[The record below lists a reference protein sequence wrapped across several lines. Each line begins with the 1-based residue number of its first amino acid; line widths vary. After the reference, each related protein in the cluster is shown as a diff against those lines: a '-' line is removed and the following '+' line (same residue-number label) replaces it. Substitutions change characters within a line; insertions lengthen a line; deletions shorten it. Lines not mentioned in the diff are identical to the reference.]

1 MHQFFYT
8 AICFGAKANSLYGD
22 EKSPVRI
29 HHCHFATSRSEMRNS
44 MKQSYILLEDKLN
57 KEYKE
62 VFERIDIYGNT
73 HFIDSDV
80 QSGKMMELLDSMLE
94 AQNDGQSV
102 SVIVGNDIDKFC
114 KEFYSDYTVENRI
127 REVPERLFKLAAF
140 LLIVEL
146 IDFIIGLT
154 DGEGILRNTDLS
166 PYFIGIAGGIIV
178 DTIVFLLIRPL
189 IDRFKKIKPFFWNLC
204 MALMVIIMVMFLIF
218 IPTDDKFTMNIKSI
232 VPIVVTTAYILIYLI
247 FRIII
252 NYRKYGTFKIR
263 TKKKEKAEISFRD
276 AINEGMNLENE
287 LPREWLKG
295 YKKKYDKAVKKGKTP
310 VNEAQYL
317 ENISKKCDVI
327 RVTKQNTCIFV
338 GMTVILISGMWI
350 AGQFESVS
358 DGLIY
363 SGLMCV
369 IEGGLLRFF
378 NKSAKET
385 DRIYKNMIIEMQ
397 EKNITLEEYVESLK

>member
-1 MHQFFYT
+1 M
-8 AICFGAKANSLYGD
+8 AD
-22 EKSPVRI
+22 EKSPMRI
-29 HHCHFATSRSEMRNS
+29 SHRHFATSRSEMENS

-62 VFERIDIYGNT
+62 VFERIDMYGNT

-127 REVPERLFKLAAF
+127 REVPERLFKLATF
-140 LLIVEL
+140 LLIIEL

-166 PYFIGIAGGIIV
+166 PYFIGLAGGIIV

-232 VPIVVTTAYILIYLI
+232 VPIAVTAAYILIYLI

-287 LPREWLKG
+287 LPRGWLKD
-295 YKKKYDKAVKKGKTP
+295 YKKKNDKAVKKGKTP
-310 VNEAQYL
+310 VNEAAYL
-317 ENISKKCDVI
+317 ENISKKYDI
-327 RVTKQNTCIFV
+327 KRVTKQNMCIFV
-338 GMTVILISGMWI
+338 GMTIILISGMWI

-385 DRIYKNMIIEMQ
+385 DRIYKNMIMEMQ
-397 EKNITLEEYVESLK
+397 EKNITLEEYVENLK

>member
-1 MHQFFYT
+1 M
-8 AICFGAKANSLYGD
+8 AD
-22 EKSPVRI
+22 EKSPMRI
-29 HHCHFATSRSEMRNS
+29 SHRHFATSRSEMENS

-80 QSGKMMELLDSMLE
+80 QGGKMMELLDSMLE

-127 REVPERLFKLAAF
+127 REVPERLFKLATF
-140 LLIVEL
+140 LLIIEL

-166 PYFIGIAGGIIV
+166 PYFIGLAGGIIV

-232 VPIVVTTAYILIYLI
+232 VPIAVTAAYILIYLI
-247 FRIII
+247 FRITI

-263 TKKKEKAEISFRD
+263 TKKKEKEEISFRD
-276 AINEGMNLENE
+276 AIYEGMNLENE
-287 LPREWLKG
+287 LPRGWLKD

-310 VNEAQYL
+310 VNEAAYL
-317 ENISKKCDVI
+317 ENISKKYDI
-327 RVTKQNTCIFV
+327 KRVTKQNTCIFV
-338 GMTVILISGMWI
+338 GMTIILISGMWI

-397 EKNITLEEYVESLK
+397 EKNITLEEYVENLK

>member
-1 MHQFFYT
+1 
-8 AICFGAKANSLYGD
+8 
-22 EKSPVRI
+22 
-29 HHCHFATSRSEMRNS
+29 

-73 HFIDSDV
+73 HFIDGDV

-94 AQNDGQSV
+94 AQNEGQSV

-127 REVPERLFKLAAF
+127 REVPERLFKLAVF

-146 IDFIIGLT
+146 IDFNIGLT

-166 PYFIGIAGGIIV
+166 PYFIGIAGCIIV

-204 MALMVIIMVMFLIF
+204 MALMVIIMVVFLIF

-232 VPIVVTTAYILIYLI
+232 VPIAVTATYILIYLI
-247 FRIII
+247 FRITI
-252 NYRKYGTFKIR
+252 NYRKCGTFKIR

-276 AINEGMNLENE
+276 ALNEGLNLENE
-287 LPREWLKG
+287 LPKEWLKG

-310 VNEAQYL
+310 VNEAAYL
-317 ENISKKCDVI
+317 EHISKKYDI
-327 RVTKQNTCIFV
+327 KRVTKQNMCIFV
-338 GMTVILISGMWI
+338 GMTIILISGMWI
-350 AGQFESVS
+350 TGQFESVS

-369 IEGGLLRFF
+369 IEGGLLRFY

-397 EKNITLEEYVESLK
+397 EKNITLEEYVENLK

>member
-1 MHQFFYT
+1 M
-8 AICFGAKANSLYGD
+8 AD
-22 EKSPVRI
+22 EKSPMRI
-29 HHCHFATSRSEMRNS
+29 SHRHFATSRSEMENS

-127 REVPERLFKLAAF
+127 REVPERLFKLATF
-140 LLIVEL
+140 LLIIEL

-166 PYFIGIAGGIIV
+166 PYFIGLAGGIIV

-232 VPIVVTTAYILIYLI
+232 VPIAVTAAYILIYLI

-287 LPREWLKG
+287 LPRGWLKD
-295 YKKKYDKAVKKGKTP
+295 YKKKNDKAVKKGKTP
-310 VNEAQYL
+310 VNEAAYL
-317 ENISKKCDVI
+317 ENISKKYDI
-327 RVTKQNTCIFV
+327 KRVTKQNMCIFV
-338 GMTVILISGMWI
+338 GMTIILISGMWI

-385 DRIYKNMIIEMQ
+385 DRIYKNMIMEMQ
-397 EKNITLEEYVESLK
+397 EKNITLEEYVENLK

>member
-1 MHQFFYT
+1 M
-8 AICFGAKANSLYGD
+8 AD
-22 EKSPVRI
+22 EKSPMRI
-29 HHCHFATSRSEMRNS
+29 SHRHFATSRSEMENS

-80 QSGKMMELLDSMLE
+80 QGGKMMELLDSMLE

-127 REVPERLFKLAAF
+127 REVPERLFKLATF
-140 LLIVEL
+140 LLIIEL

-166 PYFIGIAGGIIV
+166 PYFIGLAGGIIV

-232 VPIVVTTAYILIYLI
+232 VPIAVTAAYILIYLI
-247 FRIII
+247 FRITI

-263 TKKKEKAEISFRD
+263 TTKKEKEEISFRD
-276 AINEGMNLENE
+276 AIYEGMNLENE
-287 LPREWLKG
+287 LPRGWLKD

-310 VNEAQYL
+310 VNEAAYL
-317 ENISKKCDVI
+317 ENISKKYDI
-327 RVTKQNTCIFV
+327 KRVTKQNTCIFV
-338 GMTVILISGMWI
+338 GMTIILISGMWI

-397 EKNITLEEYVESLK
+397 EKNITLEEYVENLK

>member
-1 MHQFFYT
+1 M
-8 AICFGAKANSLYGD
+8 AD
-22 EKSPVRI
+22 EKSPMRI
-29 HHCHFATSRSEMRNS
+29 SHRHFATSRSEMRNS

-62 VFERIDIYGNT
+62 VFERIDMYGNT

-127 REVPERLFKLAAF
+127 REVPERLFKLATF
-140 LLIVEL
+140 LLIIEL

-166 PYFIGIAGGIIV
+166 PYFIGLAGGIIV

-232 VPIVVTTAYILIYLI
+232 VPIAVTAAYILIYLI
-247 FRIII
+247 FRITI

-263 TKKKEKAEISFRD
+263 TKKKEKEEISFRD
-276 AINEGMNLENE
+276 AIYEGMNLENE
-287 LPREWLKG
+287 LPRGWLKD
-295 YKKKYDKAVKKGKTP
+295 YKKKNDKAVKKGKTP
-310 VNEAQYL
+310 VNEAAYL
-317 ENISKKCDVI
+317 ENISKKCDVK
-327 RVTKQNTCIFV
+327 RVTKQNMCIFV
-338 GMTVILISGMWI
+338 GMTIILISGMWI

-385 DRIYKNMIIEMQ
+385 DRIYKNMIMEMQ
-397 EKNITLEEYVESLK
+397 EKNITLEEYVENLK

>member
-1 MHQFFYT
+1 M
-8 AICFGAKANSLYGD
+8 AD
-22 EKSPVRI
+22 EKSPMRI
-29 HHCHFATSRSEMRNS
+29 SHRHFATSRSEMENS

-73 HFIDSDV
+73 HFIDGDV

-127 REVPERLFKLAAF
+127 REVPERLFKLATF
-140 LLIVEL
+140 LLIIEL

-166 PYFIGIAGGIIV
+166 PYFIGITGGIIV

-232 VPIVVTTAYILIYLI
+232 VPIAVTAAYILIYLI

-263 TKKKEKAEISFRD
+263 TKKKEKEEISFRD
-276 AINEGMNLENE
+276 AIYEGMNLENE
-287 LPREWLKG
+287 LPRGWLKD

-310 VNEAQYL
+310 VNEAAYL
-317 ENISKKCDVI
+317 ENISKKYDI
-327 RVTKQNTCIFV
+327 KRVTKQNMCIFV
-338 GMTVILISGMWI
+338 GMTIILISGMWI

-385 DRIYKNMIIEMQ
+385 DRIYKNMIMEMQ
-397 EKNITLEEYVESLK
+397 EKNITLEEYVENLK

>member
-1 MHQFFYT
+1 
-8 AICFGAKANSLYGD
+8 
-22 EKSPVRI
+22 
-29 HHCHFATSRSEMRNS
+29 

-62 VFERIDIYGNT
+62 VFERIDIYGST
-73 HFIDSDV
+73 HFINSDV

-127 REVPERLFKLAAF
+127 REVPKRLFKLAAF

-146 IDFIIGLT
+146 IDFIIGLIN
-154 DGEGILRNTDLS
+154 GEGILRNTDLS

-189 IDRFKKIKPFFWNLC
+189 ADRFKKIKPFFWNLC
-204 MALMVIIMVMFLIF
+204 MALMVIIMVVFIIF
-218 IPTDDKFTMNIKSI
+218 VQTDDKFAMNIKSI
-232 VPIVVTTAYILIYLI
+232 VPIAITAAYILIYLMC
-247 FRIII
+247 RITI

-263 TKKKEKAEISFRD
+263 TKKKEKEEISFRD
-276 AINEGMNLENE
+276 ALNDGLNLEKE
-287 LPREWLKG
+287 LPKEWLKG

-317 ENISKKCDVI
+317 ENISKKYDVK
-327 RVTKQNTCIFV
+327 RVTKQNIIIFG
-338 GMTVILISGMWI
+338 GMTAILILGMWI

-363 SGLMCV
+363 SGILSV
-369 IEGGLLRFF
+369 IEGGLLGFF

-385 DRIYKNMIIEMQ
+385 DRIYKNMIMEIQ
-397 EKNITLEEYVESLK
+397 EKNITLEEYVENLR

>member
-1 MHQFFYT
+1 M
-8 AICFGAKANSLYGD
+8 AD
-22 EKSPVRI
+22 EKSPMRI
-29 HHCHFATSRSEMRNS
+29 SHRHFATSRSEMRNS

-94 AQNDGQSV
+94 AQNDGHSV

-127 REVPERLFKLAAF
+127 REVPERLFKLATF
-140 LLIVEL
+140 LLIIEL

-166 PYFIGIAGGIIV
+166 PYFIGLAGGIIV

-204 MALMVIIMVMFLIF
+204 MALMVIIMVAFLIF
-218 IPTDDKFTMNIKSI
+218 IPTNDKFTMNIKSI
-232 VPIVVTTAYILIYLI
+232 VPIAVTATYILIYLI
-247 FRIII
+247 FRITI

-263 TKKKEKAEISFRD
+263 TKKKEKEEISFRD
-276 AINEGMNLENE
+276 AIYEGMNLENE
-287 LPREWLKG
+287 LPRGWLKD
-295 YKKKYDKAVKKGKTP
+295 YKKKNDKAVKKGKTP
-310 VNEAQYL
+310 VNEAAYL
-317 ENISKKCDVI
+317 ENISKKCDVK
-327 RVTKQNTCIFV
+327 RVTKQNMCIFV
-338 GMTVILISGMWI
+338 GMTIILISGMWI

-385 DRIYKNMIIEMQ
+385 DRIYKNMIMEMQ
-397 EKNITLEEYVESLK
+397 EKNITLEEYVENLK

>member
-1 MHQFFYT
+1 M
-8 AICFGAKANSLYGD
+8 AD
-22 EKSPVRI
+22 EKSPMRI
-29 HHCHFATSRSEMRNS
+29 SHRHFATSRSEMENS

-127 REVPERLFKLAAF
+127 REVPERLFKLATF
-140 LLIVEL
+140 LLIIEL

-166 PYFIGIAGGIIV
+166 PYFIGITGGIIV

-204 MALMVIIMVMFLIF
+204 MALMVIIMVAFLIF

-232 VPIVVTTAYILIYLI
+232 VPIAVTAAYILIYLI

-263 TKKKEKAEISFRD
+263 TKKKEKEEISFRD
-276 AINEGMNLENE
+276 AIYEGMNLENE
-287 LPREWLKG
+287 LPRGWLKD
-295 YKKKYDKAVKKGKTP
+295 YKKKNDKAVKKGKTP
-310 VNEAQYL
+310 VNEAAYL
-317 ENISKKCDVI
+317 ENISKKCDVK
-327 RVTKQNTCIFV
+327 RVTKQNMCIFV
-338 GMTVILISGMWI
+338 GMTIILISGMWI

-397 EKNITLEEYVESLK
+397 EKNITLEEYVENLK

>member
-1 MHQFFYT
+1 M
-8 AICFGAKANSLYGD
+8 AD
-22 EKSPVRI
+22 EKSPMRI
-29 HHCHFATSRSEMRNS
+29 SHRHFATSRSEMRNS

-127 REVPERLFKLAAF
+127 REVPERLFKLATF
-140 LLIVEL
+140 LLIIEL

-166 PYFIGIAGGIIV
+166 PYFIGITGGIIV

-232 VPIVVTTAYILIYLI
+232 VPIAVTAAYILIYLI

-263 TKKKEKAEISFRD
+263 TKKKEKEEISFRD
-276 AINEGMNLENE
+276 AIYEGMNLENE
-287 LPREWLKG
+287 LPRGWLKD
-295 YKKKYDKAVKKGKTP
+295 YKKKNDKAVKKGKTP
-310 VNEAQYL
+310 VNEAAYL
-317 ENISKKCDVI
+317 ENISKKYDI
-327 RVTKQNTCIFV
+327 KRVTKQNMCIFV
-338 GMTVILISGMWI
+338 GMTIILISGMWI

-385 DRIYKNMIIEMQ
+385 DRIYKNMIMEMQ
-397 EKNITLEEYVESLK
+397 EKNITLEEYVENLK

>member
-1 MHQFFYT
+1 M
-8 AICFGAKANSLYGD
+8 AD
-22 EKSPVRI
+22 EKSPMRI
-29 HHCHFATSRSEMRNS
+29 SHRHFATSRSEMENS

-73 HFIDSDV
+73 HFIDGDV

-94 AQNDGQSV
+94 AQNEGQSV

-127 REVPERLFKLAAF
+127 REVPERLFKLAVF

-146 IDFIIGLT
+146 IDFNIGLT

-166 PYFIGIAGGIIV
+166 PYFIGIAGCIIV

-204 MALMVIIMVMFLIF
+204 MALMVIIMVVFLIF

-232 VPIVVTTAYILIYLI
+232 VPIAVTATYILIYLI
-247 FRIII
+247 FRITI

-263 TKKKEKAEISFRD
+263 TKKKEKEEISFRD
-276 AINEGMNLENE
+276 ALNDGLNLENE
-287 LPREWLKG
+287 LPKEWLKA

-310 VNEAQYL
+310 VNEAAYL
-317 ENISKKCDVI
+317 ENISKKYDI
-327 RVTKQNTCIFV
+327 KRVTKQNMCIFV
-338 GMTVILISGMWI
+338 GMTIILILGMWI
-350 AGQFESVS
+350 TGQFESVS

-369 IEGGLLRFF
+369 IEGGLLRFY

-397 EKNITLEEYVESLK
+397 EKNITLEEYVENLK

>member
-1 MHQFFYT
+1 M
-8 AICFGAKANSLYGD
+8 AD
-22 EKSPVRI
+22 EKSPMRI
-29 HHCHFATSRSEMRNS
+29 SHRHFATSRSEMRNS

-62 VFERIDIYGNT
+62 VFERIDMYGNT

-127 REVPERLFKLAAF
+127 REVPERLFKLATF
-140 LLIVEL
+140 LLIIEL

-166 PYFIGIAGGIIV
+166 PYFIGITGGIIV

-232 VPIVVTTAYILIYLI
+232 VPIAVTAAYILIYLI

-287 LPREWLKG
+287 LPRGWLKD

-310 VNEAQYL
+310 VNEAAYL
-317 ENISKKCDVI
+317 ENISKKYDI
-327 RVTKQNTCIFV
+327 KRVTKQNMCIFV
-338 GMTVILISGMWI
+338 GMTIILISGMWI

-385 DRIYKNMIIEMQ
+385 DRIYKNMIMEMQ
-397 EKNITLEEYVESLK
+397 EKNITLEEYVENLK

>member
-29 HHCHFATSRSEMRNS
+29 YHCHFATSRSEMRNS

-189 IDRFKKIKPFFWNLC
+189 IDRFKKIKPFFWNLS

-218 IPTDDKFTMNIKSI
+218 IPTDDKFT
-232 VPIVVTTAYILIYLI
+232 
-247 FRIII
+247 
-252 NYRKYGTFKIR
+252 IR

-287 LPREWLKG
+287 LPKGWLKD

>member
-1 MHQFFYT
+1 
-8 AICFGAKANSLYGD
+8 
-22 EKSPVRI
+22 
-29 HHCHFATSRSEMRNS
+29 

-232 VPIVVTTAYILIYLI
+232 VPIAVTAAYILIYLI

-276 AINEGMNLENE
+276 AIYEGMNLENE
-287 LPREWLKG
+287 LPRGWLKD
-295 YKKKYDKAVKKGKTP
+295 YKKKNDKAVKKGKTP

-317 ENISKKCDVI
+317 ENISKKYDVK

-338 GMTVILISGMWI
+338 GMTIILISGMWI

-397 EKNITLEEYVESLK
+397 EKNITLEEYVENLK

>member
-1 MHQFFYT
+1 M
-8 AICFGAKANSLYGD
+8 AD
-22 EKSPVRI
+22 EKSPMRI
-29 HHCHFATSRSEMRNS
+29 SHRHFATSRSEMRNS

-127 REVPERLFKLAAF
+127 REVPERLFKLATF
-140 LLIVEL
+140 LLIIEL

-166 PYFIGIAGGIIV
+166 PYFMGLAGGIIV

-232 VPIVVTTAYILIYLI
+232 VPIAVTAAYILIYLI

-263 TKKKEKAEISFRD
+263 TKKKEKEEISFRD
-276 AINEGMNLENE
+276 AIYEGMNLENE
-287 LPREWLKG
+287 LPRGWLKD

-310 VNEAQYL
+310 VNEAAYL
-317 ENISKKCDVI
+317 ENISKKYDI
-327 RVTKQNTCIFV
+327 KRVTKQNMCIFV
-338 GMTVILISGMWI
+338 GMTIILISGMWI

-385 DRIYKNMIIEMQ
+385 DRIYKNMIMEMQ
-397 EKNITLEEYVESLK
+397 EKNITLEEYVENLK

>member
-1 MHQFFYT
+1 M
-8 AICFGAKANSLYGD
+8 AD
-22 EKSPVRI
+22 EKSPMRI
-29 HHCHFATSRSEMRNS
+29 SHRHFATSRSEMRNS

-127 REVPERLFKLAAF
+127 REVPERLFKLATF
-140 LLIVEL
+140 LLIIEL

-166 PYFIGIAGGIIV
+166 PYFIGITGGIIV

-232 VPIVVTTAYILIYLI
+232 VPIAVTAAYILIYLI

-263 TKKKEKAEISFRD
+263 TKKKEKEEISFRD
-276 AINEGMNLENE
+276 AIYEGMNLENE
-287 LPREWLKG
+287 LPRGWLKD

-310 VNEAQYL
+310 VNEAAYL
-317 ENISKKCDVI
+317 ENISKKYDI
-327 RVTKQNTCIFV
+327 KRVTKQNMCIFV
-338 GMTVILISGMWI
+338 GMTIILISGMWI

-385 DRIYKNMIIEMQ
+385 DRIYKNMIMEMQ
-397 EKNITLEEYVESLK
+397 EKNITLEEYVENLK

>member
-1 MHQFFYT
+1 
-8 AICFGAKANSLYGD
+8 
-22 EKSPVRI
+22 
-29 HHCHFATSRSEMRNS
+29 

-140 LLIVEL
+140 LLIIEL

-232 VPIVVTTAYILIYLI
+232 VPIAVTAAYILIYLI

-263 TKKKEKAEISFRD
+263 TKKKEKEEISFRD
-276 AINEGMNLENE
+276 AIYEGMNLENE
-287 LPREWLKG
+287 LPKGWLKD
-295 YKKKYDKAVKKGKTP
+295 YKKKNDKAVKKGKTP

-317 ENISKKCDVI
+317 ENISKKCDVK

-338 GMTVILISGMWI
+338 GMTIILISGMWI

-397 EKNITLEEYVESLK
+397 EKNITLEEYVENLK